1 METHNKQIN
10 KNPILPQIYT
20 ILNVS
25 LFFFKLGNDSDMGAE
40 VSKEELACPA
50 LYCCHYMIQSLSFA
64 ISEFEDF
71 SNPYSFLNLF
81 V

>member
-10 KNPILPQIYT
+10 KNPILPQIYI
-20 ILNVS
+20 ILNAS
-25 LFFFKLGNDSDMGAE
+25 LFFFKLGNDLDMGAE
-40 VSKEELACPA
+40 VSKEELVCPA

-71 SNPYSFLNLF
+71 SKLCSFLNLF